1 MVLDIFHYGWFTYQ
15 YFFVSLDLVV
25 NILGSLLIPES
36 NESLLHTGV
45 IVRRL
50 GLFGEV
56 LEVKHAAVTFY

>member
-1 MVLDIFHYGWFTYQ
+1 MVLDIFRYGWSTYQ
-15 YFFVSLDLVV
+15 YFFVSLDWVV

-36 NESLLHTGV
+36 NESLLHTEV